1 MYFDELPVG
10 FRFETGRRS
19 LSLEEIIEYAGK
31 YDPQPFHVNA
41 DAAAASHFGGIVASG
56 MHTLSTAFTL
66 TLEANVW
73 NDASQ
78 GSPGMDEIRWLRPV
92 RPGDELRV
100 LAEVVGAKPLR
111 SRPDTGMTEI
121 AYEVLNQRDEP
132 VMRYRITHMLFR
144 RPGG

>member
-1 MYFDELPVG
+1 MYFEDLPVG
-10 FRFETGRRS
+10 YTFTTGSRQ
-19 LSLEEIIEYAGK
+19 LELEEIIAYASK
-31 YDPQPFHVNA
+31 YDPQPFHLNA

-78 GSPGMDEIRWLRPV
+78 GSPGMDEVRWLRPV
-92 RPGDELRV
+92 RPGDALTV
-100 LAEVVGAKPLR
+100 KAEVVKSTPLR

-121 AYEVLNQRDEP
+121 AYEVLNQRAEP
-132 VMRYRITHMLFR
+132 VMRYTIIHMLFR
-144 RPGG
+144 RPS

>member
-10 FRFETGRRS
+10 YEFTTGSRV
-19 LSLEEIIEYAGK
+19 LDLEEIIEYASK

-78 GSPGMDEIRWLRPV
+78 GSPGMNEVRWLRPV
-92 RPGDELRV
+92 RPGDALSV
-100 LAEVVGAKPLR
+100 TAKVVKSTPLR

-121 AYEVLNQRDEP
+121 AYEVLNQRAEP
-132 VMRYRITHMLFR
+132 VMGYTIIHMLFR
-144 RPGG
+144 KPT